1 MNIAIVFILVFQR
14 NRTDRMS
21 LHMGTSSIWVV
32 QQWLCPDGK
41 QNILELFEPGY
52 FSSLNLFLESWGS
65 PRQLPFFGVC

>member
-1 MNIAIVFILVFQR
+1 MNMTIVFVLVFQR

-41 QNILELFEPGY
+41 AKYLGAI
-52 FSSLNLFLESWGS
+52 
-65 PRQLPFFGVC
+65 

>member
-41 QNILELFEPGY
+41 AKHPGAVRAWI
-52 FSSLNLFLESWGS
+52 FQQSQPVS
-65 PRQLPFFGVC
+65 GVLGKS